1 MAHYIDSKTYWQLVE
16 ALLNPVPAPGCD
28 RRDAVIFALGEADVW
43 PDSIRADALL
53 AARRDYT
60 RPLPPFGETWPE

>member
-1 MAHYIDSKTYWQLVE
+1 MTTYLPTEAYWQLVE
-16 ALLNPVPAPGCD
+16 ALLNPVPAAGCD
-28 RRDAVIFALGEADVW
+28 RRDAIITALGEADVW

-60 RPLPPFGETWPE
+60 RPLPPFGEILPE